1 MTTFPGVAK
10 LNEANVPVVVGLD
23 DERIRLVAGE
33 VAIGEWPVGEYSI
46 IDLGSG
52 TFVIEADEDTIA
64 FHPDDPGGF
73 ARGLAPTRIDVVSGS
88 AASERPHSTVNADV
102 VDIRESPRPGV
113 KTMIGFY
120 ALAALTAALGVW
132 ALLSLIF

>member
-10 LNEANVPVVVGLD
+10 LNEANVPVIVGLD
-23 DERIRLVAGE
+23 DERIRLVAGD
-33 VAIGEWPVGEYSI
+33 VSIGEWPVGEYSI

-73 ARGLAPTRIDVVSGS
+73 AQGIAPTRIDVVSGS
-88 AASERPHSTVNADV
+88 TATEVRQPTPVADV
-102 VDIRESPRPGV
+102 VEIREGPPPGV
-113 KTMIGFY
+113 KTMVGFY
-120 ALAALTAALGVW
+120 ALAALTGVLGVW
-132 ALLSLIF
+132 ALLSLIL